1 MQGTMS
7 KNLCEALRIMQIR
20 SERRTLPR
28 RSANLWS
35 EMATLRWFEEESVY
49 EISKSATISK
59 RRYGIEIEGNPT
71 FRFGRM
77 KSNFDVCECLWLTG
91 YKPSTSIEG
100 ARSEKM
106 TGQNNETSHPELG
119 CSGSLN
125 PTVTVHLV
133 NVGTPYFG
141 RKTGLAAVDVKC
153 GGRSSRSSQR

>member
-7 KNLCEALRIMQIR
+7 KNLCEALRTMQIR

-35 EMATLRWFEEESVY
+35 DMANPRWCKDKSVF
-49 EISKSATISK
+49 EISIPATISK
-59 RRYGIEIEGNPT
+59 RRYGMEVEGNSASYD
-71 FRFGRM
+71 GRM
-77 KSNFDVCECLWLTG
+77 KSNCLSCECLWLTG

-100 ARSEKM
+100 VRSEKM
-106 TGQNNETSHPELG
+106 RDQIHKDSHPELG

-141 RKTGLAAVDVKC
+141 RKTGQAGATRGV
-153 GGRSSRSSQR
+153 